1 MCVVRDQLSSMPKVE
16 EKRTHRQLHGVVCAL
31 SDADHTYPLSS
42 PLSYLH
48 QRSKDK
54 KERDNVPNI
63 WIKYHLFLLT
73 LS

>member
-42 PLSYLH
+42 PLGSRENSEADLH
-48 QRSKDK
+48 R
-54 KERDNVPNI
+54 ENA
-63 WIKYHLFLLT
+63 
-73 LS
+73 